1 MVFNDVGLGF
11 FKLWFISYDHS
22 YRIASKLIVLGILMG
37 TTENYVNKG
46 RDILSAKVLQWVL
59 ERERE
64 RRRETETDRQTDY
77 GS

>member
-1 MVFNDVGLGF
+1 
-11 FKLWFISYDHS
+11 
-22 YRIASKLIVLGILMG
+22 MG

-64 RRRETETDRQTDY
+64 TEGDRQTDRQTLDLEH
-77 GS
+77 

>member
-1 MVFNDVGLGF
+1 
-11 FKLWFISYDHS
+11 
-22 YRIASKLIVLGILMG
+22 MG

-59 ERERE
+59 ERERHGG
-64 RRRETETDRQTDY
+64 RQTDRQTNS

>member
-1 MVFNDVGLGF
+1 M
-11 FKLWFISYDHS
+11 S
-22 YRIASKLIVLGILMG
+22 

-64 RRRETETDRQTDY
+64 TEGDRDRQTDRLWILNTDLAHQCFLVRNPTLLI
-77 GS
+77 